1 MVFILGKSGSGKS
14 TLLNLIG
21 GIDKESSGEIIV
33 DGKSMAN
40 FTEKDYQEYRKNY
53 LGFIFQEFN
62 LLSDFNIK
70 V

>member
-1 MVFILGKSGSGKS
+1 MFILGKSGSGKS

-40 FTEKDYQEYRKNY
+40 FTGKDYQEYRKNY
-53 LGFIFQEFN
+53 LWFIFQEFN
-62 LLSDFNIK
+62 L
-70 V
+70 

>member
-21 GIDKESSGEIIV
+21 GIDKESSGEIIS

-62 LLSDFNIK
+62 L
-70 V
+70 